1 MPPPRHGRSP
11 LNVSK
16 FAAVR
21 VEPVSDKRSLKTFI
35 RVPWSIY
42 AEDPCWV
49 PPLIMERKQSLSPR
63 NPFFRHARW
72 QAWVAL
78 QNDRPVGRISAQ
90 IDELHLERYQDATGF
105 FGCLEAV
112 DDPAVFAALFDVAES
127 WLRDQGMTR
136 ARGPFSLS
144 VNQEVGLLVDNF
156 DTPPFLMMGH
166 APPYYGAAIERL
178 GYTGVKDLL
187 AYQMTPQFEAPKVME
202 ALCARIGKKVRMRSL
217 RRKDKHAELELM
229 RDIFNDAWS
238 ENWSFTPFTEEEFR
252 HIGQELL
259 PLIPDD
265 FIQIAELDGEPVAF
279 IVLMPNVNEA
289 IADLNGRLLPFGW
302 ARLLWRLK
310 VRFPK
315 TGRVSLMGVRRRLQ
329 HTRLGP
335 ALAFMTIRALHP
347 ATLRLDM
354 GDVEL
359 SWILED
365 NHGMRGIIESLGG
378 HVTKRYR
385 VYDKNLAIGA
395 GIGG

>member
-1 MPPPRHGRSP
+1 M
-11 LNVSK
+11 NVSRS
-16 FAAVR
+16 APVR

-35 RVPWSIY
+35 RVPWSVY
-42 AEDPCWV
+42 SGDPCWV

-72 QAWVAL
+72 QAWVAF
-78 QNDRPVGRISAQ
+78 QDDRPVGRISAQ

-112 DDPAVFAALFDVAES
+112 DDPAVFTALFEAAET

-144 VNQEVGLLVDNF
+144 INQEVGLLVDNF

-166 APPYYGAAIERL
+166 APPYYGPAIERL
-178 GYTGVKDLL
+178 GYAGVKDLL

-289 IADLNGRLLPFGW
+289 IADLNGRLL
-302 ARLLWRLK
+302 A
-310 VRFPK
+310 V
-315 TGRVSLMGVRRRLQ
+315 
-329 HTRLGP
+329 RLGTTVVATQGAVSENRPGVTDGRAASPSPYP
-335 ALAFMTIRALHP
+335 AGSGPCLYDDPGTAPGHAETGHGRRGAVLDPGGQPRHARHYREPGRARHQ
-347 ATLRLDM
+347 TLSGL
-354 GDVEL
+354 
-359 SWILED
+359 
-365 NHGMRGIIESLGG
+365 
-378 HVTKRYR
+378 
-385 VYDKNLAIGA
+385 
-395 GIGG
+395 